1 MYPRKHKAPLGPG
14 TKQQQN
20 NRSIHIQTHK
30 TTEMHKAGFVNIIGR
45 PNVGKSTLMNA
56 FLGEK
61 LSIITPKAQTTRHR
75 ILGIANGEGYQ
86 VVFSD
91 TPGVLDPGY
100 KLQEYMMRAVKSTLL
115 DADIF
120 IILSDV
126 NEDFDHQELIDQ
138 INQTGLPVML
148 LINKIDLS
156 DLDNVLSKTEQWKNR
171 FPNWLVLPISA
182 LQNFNIDQVLNK
194 IVEILPVSEPFFPKD
209 DLTDRPQ
216 RFFIAEIVREKI
228 LLHYQKEIPYSVEVG
243 VDSYKEDGEI
253 VRIRCIIHV
262 SRESQKGILIGHK
275 GSMLKKIGTE
285 ARLDMEKFLG
295 KKTFLELHVKVSKN
309 WRESDTLLKR
319 FGYSDV

>member
-1 MYPRKHKAPLGPG
+1 
-14 TKQQQN
+14 
-20 NRSIHIQTHK
+20 
-30 TTEMHKAGFVNIIGR
+30 MHKAGFVNIIGR

-115 DADIF
+115 DADVF

-138 INQTGLPVML
+138 INKTGLPVML

-156 DLDNVLSKTEQWKNR
+156 DLDKVLSKTEQWKNR

-194 IVEILPVSEPFFPKD
+194 IVEILPASEPFFPKD

-228 LLHYQKEIPYSVEVG
+228 LLNYQKEIPYSVEVG

-262 SRESQKGILIGHK
+262 SRDSQKGILIGHK

-285 ARLDMEKFLG
+285 ARMDMEKFLG